1 MNSVKSAK
9 VGKVEEVAKA
19 KAQAKAQA
27 KAKEAKEAKE
37 AKTKVEETKVEE
49 TKVEETKVEE
59 TKEVTEVKET
69 VVKTVDLVIPLA
81 APYSSRGYRR
91 TVKTVK
97 ILKNFIKKHTKNDN
111 IKITDELNKKLW
123 ENGIRNPPRKIKVQL
138 LTDENNQIRVYP
150 K

>member
-19 KAQAKAQA
+19 KAQAKA
-27 KAKEAKEAKE
+27 KEAKEAKE
-37 AKTKVEETKVEE
+37 AK